1 MELQFLGAL
10 LTIIVIDIVLG
21 GDNAI
26 IIAMASKNL
35 PVEQRKKAIIW
46 GTFGAV
52 AIRAALTVVALQLLK
67 IPLLQFV
74 GGLLLV
80 WIALKLLK
88 QDHQCDVNVK
98 AGCTLREAIQTII
111 IADVVMGVDNVL
123 AIAGAAHGSVTLVIM
138 GLAISVPIIVWG
150 STLVLKLM
158 DRYPIVTQIGA
169 GVLAW
174 TAGSM
179 ISHDRIINQQLAG
192 HIPFQNIIIPALI
205 VVTVLSIGNRK
216 NLLPKIKRLSGGNA

>member
-10 LTIIVIDIVLG
+10 LSIIVIDIVLG

-26 IIAMASKNL
+26 IIALASKNL
-35 PVEQRKKAIIW
+35 PVEQRKKAIFW
-46 GTFGAV
+46 GTVGAV
-52 AIRAALTVVALQLLK
+52 GVRALLTVVALQLLK

-74 GGLLLV
+74 GGLLLI

-88 QDHQCDVNVK
+88 QDHQCEVNVS
-98 AGCTLREAIQTII
+98 AGCTLREAIKTII
-111 IADVVMGVDNVL
+111 VADVVMGVDNVL
-123 AIAGAAHGSVTLVIM
+123 AIAGAAHGSIILVVL

-158 DRYPIVTQIGA
+158 DRYPWVTQVGA

-179 ISHDRIINQQLAG
+179 IVHDRIINQQLSG
-192 HIPFQNIIIPALI
+192 YIPFQNLVIPALVII
-205 VVTVLSIGNRK
+205 VVLAVGNRHS
-216 NLLPKIKRLSGGNA
+216 LLSKFKKLNRGNA